1 MNYPKTE
8 PLGALKDPNADF
20 QLILLPY
27 FAAIDAGE
35 ASDSQR
41 TLRITAMKELQR
53 NLQRY
58 QQRGYMQK
66 LLCAIAKKKGKQILQ
81 ITTKKELKELGKSCC
96 PHFNGRQFVPNESS
110 IPEEELIYW
119 SEVSLKAPLNEVG
132 FKRYMEVFRQVF
144 PEESRMLPV

>member
-1 MNYPKTE
+1 MSCPKTE
-8 PLGALKDPNADF
+8 PPRTVTETGTDF
-20 QLILLPY
+20 QPILLSY
-27 FAAIDAGE
+27 FTLIDADE
-35 ASDSQR
+35 VSDSRR

-66 LLCAIAKKKGKQILQ
+66 LLCAIAEKKGKQILQ

-119 SEVSLKAPLNEVG
+119 SEVSLKAPLNEIG